1 MKFSQIVFTLILSVI
16 AFQGNAQT
24 DFNYTF
30 YPVGKYAK
38 VGQTNV
44 LDTVKQSYS
53 LKTDTVA
60 KAAIVIVEKQNSR
73 FSIRTLGNISET
85 LYDLNVRFVGL
96 TKDGDMQY
104 KALTDTGEILEVNPI
119 KGSVKITFQK
129 CFSPEQGQK
138 AGDRK
143 LLCDITSFYFGNIA
157 PGNIK

>member
-1 MKFSQIVFTLILSVI
+1 MKFAQIVFTFILSVV

-24 DFNYTF
+24 DFNYSF
-30 YPVGKYAK
+30 YPAAKYAK
-38 VGQTNV
+38 VGQINA
-44 LDTVKQSYS
+44 LDTVKQVYT

-85 LYDLNVRFVGL
+85 LYDLNVRYTGV
-96 TKDGDMQY
+96 TKAGDMQY
-104 KALTDTGEILEVNPI
+104 KALSDTGEVLEVNPI
-119 KGSVKITFQK
+119 KGTVLITFQK